1 MTISGLQ
8 TQNASL
14 DMYSILG
21 QKIISTSFKSTE
33 IHVIE
38 LPKIAKGVYI
48 IELNSDLGKFHEKI
62 ILD

>member
-1 MTISGLQ
+1 
-8 TQNASL
+8 
-14 DMYSILG
+14 MYSILG